1 MFNKTGLYGWL
12 VGLIGALVA
21 WVAILSRSRQK
32 DRAVKSEQRVD
43 AIIEKREIENEVQ
56 KMDTDSISTEF
67 DWLHEKRRRR

>member
-32 DRAVKSEQRVD
+32 DRAVKSEQRVE

-67 DWLHEKRRRR
+67 DRLHEKRRGR